1 MIKMKA
7 STLLILI
14 LTLLIFDSCKN
25 QPENKIT
32 EEKTAPVEL
41 ESEQNKTR
49 ASIEFPIIETNLT
62 PSERKNKIEGVLGKI
77 NERLP
82 EFEKKSKSLTLNEV
96 QNTPVDIWYQNG
108 IPIKI
113 EHGVTD
119 DSGEFSGKF
128 TYYLNQGKIWY
139 SEQIY
144 ARYLFENDALKYWMD
159 EGWNINEI
167 PSEDMKTRGD
177 DLTRIISYLVDEMKK
192 QQ

>member
-1 MIKMKA
+1 MKP
-7 STLLILI
+7 STFFILV
-14 LTLLIFDSCKN
+14 LTVVIFNSCKN
-25 QPENKIT
+25 QSENKIT
-32 EEKTAPVEL
+32 QEKTTPLEL

-49 ASIEFPIIETNLT
+49 ASIGFPIIETNLT

-82 EFEKKSKSLTLNEV
+82 EFEKKSKSLTLNDIK
-96 QNTPVDIWYQNG
+96 NTPVVIWYQNG

-119 DSGEFSGKF
+119 DLGEFSGKF
-128 TYYLNQGKIWY
+128 IYYLNQGKIWY

-159 EGWNINEI
+159 EEWNINEI
-167 PSEDMKTRGD
+167 PSEDMKTRED
-177 DLTRIISYLVDEMKK
+177 DLTKIISYLVDEIKK
-192 QQ
+192 

>member
-7 STLLILI
+7 PTLLILI

-25 QPENKIT
+25 QQENKIT

-82 EFEKKSKSLTLNEV
+82 EFEKKSKSLTLNEI

>member
-1 MIKMKA
+1 MKA
-7 STLLILI
+7 PTLLILI

-25 QPENKIT
+25 QQENKIT
-32 EEKTAPVEL
+32 KEKTAPVEL

-49 ASIEFPIIETNLT
+49 ASIEFPIIETHLT

-82 EFEKKSKSLTLNEV
+82 EFEKKSKSLTLNEI

-128 TYYLNQGKIWY
+128 TYYLSQGKIWY

>member
-1 MIKMKA
+1 MKA
-7 STLLILI
+7 PTVLILI
-14 LTLLIFDSCKN
+14 LSLLIFDSCKN

-32 EEKTAPVEL
+32 KEKAAPVEL
-41 ESEQNKTR
+41 GSEQNKTS

>member
-1 MIKMKA
+1 
-7 STLLILI
+7 
-14 LTLLIFDSCKN
+14 
-25 QPENKIT
+25 
-32 EEKTAPVEL
+32 
-41 ESEQNKTR
+41 
-49 ASIEFPIIETNLT
+49 
-62 PSERKNKIEGVLGKI
+62 
-77 NERLP
+77 
-82 EFEKKSKSLTLNEV
+82 LTLNEI

-177 DLTRIISYLVDEMKK
+177 DLTRIISFLVDEMKK